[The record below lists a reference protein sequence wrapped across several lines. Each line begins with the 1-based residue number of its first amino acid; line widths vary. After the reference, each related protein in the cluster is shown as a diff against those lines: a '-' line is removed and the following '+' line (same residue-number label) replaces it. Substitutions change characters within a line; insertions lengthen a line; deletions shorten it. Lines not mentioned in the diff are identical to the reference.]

1 MRNKS
6 VIPSIPVVLPT
17 TEQNS
22 VVTDE
27 QLIEIYGEILEDLRN
42 DRKEVDAMLS
52 NFVEMVMNEGDSTS
66 SSKEALVNLAKLKS
80 EIAIGKSKIADL
92 MTSLKL
98 KEKQAS
104 KINATQNNNITIT
117 DRRNLIE
124 TINKLTNNKGD
135 KDAESDQSATL
146 ADE

>member
-6 VIPSIPVVLPT
+6 ILPAVPVVLPT

-27 QLIEIYGEILEDLRN
+27 QLLDLYGEILEDLRN
-42 DRKEVDAMLS
+42 DRKEVDAILS

-66 SSKEALVNLAKLKS
+66 SSKEALVNLTKLKS
-80 EIAIGKSKIADL
+80 DIAIGKSRIADL

-124 TINKLTNNKGD
+124 TINKLTSNKED
-135 KDAESDQSATL
+135 KDAESDQSTTL
-146 ADE
+146 ANE

>member
-6 VIPSIPVVLPT
+6 IIPSVPVVLPS
-17 TEQNS
+17 TEQNA

-27 QLIEIYGEILEDLRN
+27 QLMELYGEIMEDLRN
-42 DRKEVDAMLS
+42 DRKEVDAILS

-80 EIAIGKSKIADL
+80 DIAIGKGRIADL

-98 KEKQAS
+98 KEKQVS

-124 TINKLTNNKGD
+124 TINKLTSNKDD

-146 ADE
+146 ANE

>member
-1 MRNKS
+1 L
-6 VIPSIPVVLPT
+6 PST
-17 TEQNS
+17 DQNA
-22 VVTDE
+22 VVTDA
-27 QLIEIYGEILEDLRN
+27 QLLDIYSEILEDLRS
-42 DRKEVDAMLS
+42 DRKEVDAILS

-80 EIAIGKSKIADL
+80 DISIGKTKIADL

-124 TINKLTNNKGD
+124 TINKLTNNKED
-135 KDAESDQSATL
+135 KDAEFDQSATL
-146 ADE
+146 ANE

>member
-1 MRNKS
+1 MKNKPIIPAMP
-6 VIPSIPVVLPT
+6 VIFSST
-17 TEQNS
+17 DQNS
-22 VVTDE
+22 VVSDE
-27 QLIEIYGEILEDLRN
+27 QLMELYEEILEDLRD
-42 DRKEVDAMLS
+42 DRKEVESILS

-80 EIAIGKSKIADL
+80 DISIGKGKIADL
-92 MTSLKL
+92 MTSLKI
-98 KEKQAS
+98 KEKHGS

-124 TINKLTNNKGD
+124 TINKLTTKKED
-135 KDAESDQSATL
+135 QDAESDQSPKL

>member
-1 MRNKS
+1 M
-6 VIPSIPVVLPT
+6 PSIPVVLPT
-17 TEQNS
+17 TEQNA

-27 QLIEIYGEILEDLRN
+27 QLLDLYSEVLEDLRN
-42 DRKEVDAMLS
+42 DRKEVDAILS

-124 TINKLTNNKGD
+124 TINKLTNNKDD
-135 KDAESDQSATL
+135 KDAESDQSTTL